1 MILPSPRPKAVPKLV
16 CALLTMY
23 SDKRDDVIDQLIEL
37 SDEDWKWVV
46 DRYVFWDGMSDII
59 SDIQVLRDLRD

>member
-1 MILPSPRPKAVPKLV
+1 MQN
-16 CALLTMY
+16 
-23 SDKRDDVIDQLIEL
+23 DNRDDVIDRLIEL

-46 DRYVFWDGMSDII
+46 DRYVFWDGMSDVI

>member
-1 MILPSPRPKAVPKLV
+1 
-16 CALLTMY
+16 MY
-23 SDKRDDVIDQLIEL
+23 SDRRDEVIDQLIEL

-46 DRYVFWDGMSDII
+46 DRYVFWGGMSDII

>member
-1 MILPSPRPKAVPKLV
+1 
-16 CALLTMY
+16 MY

-46 DRYVFWDGMSDII
+46 DRYVFWEGMSDVI

>member
-1 MILPSPRPKAVPKLV
+1 LKLPSPRPKAVPKLV

-23 SDKRDDVIDQLIEL
+23 SDKRDGVIDQLIEL
-37 SDEDWKWVV
+37 SDEDWRWVV
-46 DRYVFWDGMSDII
+46 DRYVFWEGMSDVI

>member
-1 MILPSPRPKAVPKLV
+1 MKLPSPRPKAVPKLV
-16 CALLTMY
+16 CALLMMY
-23 SDKRDDVIDQLIEL
+23 SDKRDGVIDQLIEL

-46 DRYVFWDGMSDII
+46 DRYVFWEGMSDII

>member
-1 MILPSPRPKAVPKLV
+1 MTHRPKAVPKLV
-16 CALLTMY
+16 CALLTMQN
-23 SDKRDDVIDQLIEL
+23 DNRDDVIDRLIEL

-46 DRYVFWDGMSDII
+46 DRYVFWGGMSDII